1 MEMSGYQLQVAHA
14 NARRA
19 LMGVYRSTGVET
31 ASMVTESDLMKIIRN
46 GIADAFQD
54 EDGCPQAG
62 QAPAQALDCS
72 SLSDVPSDKRNSNA
86 ERQTEVAS

>member
-1 MEMSGYQLQVAHA
+1 MSSRKV
-14 NARRA
+14 
-19 LMGVYRSTGVET
+19 
-31 ASMVTESDLMKIIRN
+31 
-46 GIADAFQD
+46 IADAFQD

-86 ERQTEVAS
+86 ERQTEEEEEEDSSTKQSTAPLADTASGDDEAATLHEAAAGETEEVK